1 MAMDIQVESRGE
13 SRIVHIKGK
22 VTFEYCAELQSRL
35 DSMLK
40 ESVHQVVIDFEEVPF
55 IDSSGVGE
63 VLRLYKRMQ
72 ETNGEVVLANP
83 NQKLRDLFSM
93 YRFSQF
99 MTIREQ
105 ASLDANEN
113 TKS

>member
-1 MAMDIQVESRGE
+1 MDIQVESSGDC
-13 SRIVHIKGK
+13 RIVHIKGK

-35 DSMLK
+35 DSMLE
-40 ESVHQVVIDFEEVPF
+40 ESVQQVVIDFKEVPF

-63 VLRLYKRMQ
+63 VLRLFKRMQ
-72 ETNGEVVLANP
+72 DAKGEVILVNP

-93 YRFSQF
+93 YRFNQF

-105 ASLDANEN
+105 EDLHDDDQSKL
-113 TKS
+113 